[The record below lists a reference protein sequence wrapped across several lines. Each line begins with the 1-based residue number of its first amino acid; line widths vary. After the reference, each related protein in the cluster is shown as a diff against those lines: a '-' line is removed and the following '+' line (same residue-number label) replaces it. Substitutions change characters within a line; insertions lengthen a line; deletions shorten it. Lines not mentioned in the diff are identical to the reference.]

1 MNNPI
6 KVNVHLFYGAD
17 PRKYRKGENAGC
29 LYGYHFAESERYHL
43 TYSRDAEEG
52 KLRQVFRR
60 ALKAAAGFDLLHAW
74 HNRKD
79 ILQADVIWTH
89 TEFEFLAISL
99 LFRLTGTGRRPLLLG
114 QSVWLFDRWPRFS
127 SLRKAF
133 YRMLMPRV
141 DMLTIHSPVNQKLCS
156 DYLRRPAH
164 LVFYG
169 ISTQD
174 FPIQNVATWQPH
186 TPLRVAAIGNDRD
199 RDWDTLVA
207 AFDGDP
213 RFSVRLATRRKVKT
227 SPKSDNVSI
236 GPVYGMEAQHELYA
250 WADVVVV
257 PLHENKHVSGI
268 TVIFEGVTCGKP
280 VIATRVGGLEAY
292 FSSEE
297 VTYVP
302 PGDAEALRD
311 AVASLTNDPAATLQK
326 TLRATQR
333 LIHSAYTTENFA
345 RQHVILTEQL
355 LLERGLKGDSV
366 PSGVSQ

>member
-43 TYSRDAEEG
+43 TYSHDADEG
-52 KLRQVFRR
+52 RLRQVFRR
-60 ALKAAAGFDLLHAW
+60 ALKAAAGFDFLHAW

-79 ILQADVIWTH
+79 ILQADVVWTH
-89 TEFEFLAISL
+89 TEFEFLAVSL
-99 LFRLTGTGRRPLLLG
+99 LFRLTGATHRPLLLG
-114 QSVWLFDRWPRFS
+114 QSVWLFDRWARFS

-133 YRMLMPRV
+133 YRMLIPRV
-141 DMLTIHSPVNQKLCS
+141 DMLTTHSPVNQKLCS
-156 DYLRRPAH
+156 DYLGRPAN

-174 FPIQNVATWQPH
+174 FPIQHPTAWQPH
-186 TPLRVAAIGNDRD
+186 TPLRIAAIGNDRD
-199 RDWDTLVA
+199 RDWDTLVS

-213 RFSVRLATRRKVKT
+213 RFSVRLATRRKVKS

-236 GPVYGMEAQHELYA
+236 GPVYGMEAQRELYA
-250 WADVVVV
+250 WADVIVV

-268 TVIFEGVTCGKP
+268 TVMFEGVTCGKP
-280 VIATRVGGLEAY
+280 VVATLVGGLETY
-292 FSSEE
+292 FSPDE

-302 PGDAEALRD
+302 SGNAETLRN
-311 AVASLTNDPAATLQK
+311 AVAGLSNDPAATLEK
-326 TLRATQR
+326 ARRATQR
-333 LIHSAYTTENFA
+333 LISSAYTTENFA
-345 RQHVILTEQL
+345 RQHVTLTEQL
-355 LLERGLKGDSV
+355 LLERGLDNNTS
-366 PSGVSQ
+366 PSGARP